1 MLRPAHEWLITFLS
15 YLLIDRSLSNC
26 RKRGFCL
33 ISKLGLWL
41 FWVDQFQKLCA
52 YMKLL
57 CIRHPFQLLY
67 KEKSNFCNSEFLD
80 KFDWKQPE
88 CTVQCK
94 KGKTFFKS
102 YEKLTSKVNMRWM
115 RKNRLPLFPCKCFCR
130 CYEIFQVHFLYHKG
144 AWCWVKNKLSIKICI
159 QT

>member
-88 CTVQCK
+88 CNVQWLAK
-94 KGKTFFKS
+94 KLVIWAYFQLKILSSQSLAPTLPSWLQIKGVWRFPKRCSTFFSSMSCKTTACQTWS
-102 YEKLTSKVNMRWM
+102 N
-115 RKNRLPLFPCKCFCR
+115 FP
-130 CYEIFQVHFLYHKG
+130 
-144 AWCWVKNKLSIKICI
+144 
-159 QT
+159 

>member
-1 MLRPAHEWLITFLS
+1 MRRKNWVLRPAHEWLITFLS

-57 CIRHPFQLLY
+57 CIRHLFQLLY

-80 KFDWKQPE
+80 KFDWNSQSA
-88 CTVQCK
+88 V
-94 KGKTFFKS
+94 G
-102 YEKLTSKVNMRWM
+102 TSRFEV
-115 RKNRLPLFPCKCFCR
+115 LPLKFLMHFKGGATSYLHPVLMDDFYPHWAAIRARLKCGGWEAISFR
-130 CYEIFQVHFLYHKG
+130 REK
-144 AWCWVKNKLSIKICI
+144 
-159 QT
+159 

>member
-1 MLRPAHEWLITFLS
+1 MRRKKIIFKISFFELYFFGEQWWAWNQDGLFNSYLFLARRKNWVLRPAHEWLITFLS

-88 CTVQCK
+88 CHGWPMK
-94 KGKTFFKS
+94 
-102 YEKLTSKVNMRWM
+102 
-115 RKNRLPLFPCKCFCR
+115 
-130 CYEIFQVHFLYHKG
+130 IF
-144 AWCWVKNKLSIKICI
+144 
-159 QT
+159 